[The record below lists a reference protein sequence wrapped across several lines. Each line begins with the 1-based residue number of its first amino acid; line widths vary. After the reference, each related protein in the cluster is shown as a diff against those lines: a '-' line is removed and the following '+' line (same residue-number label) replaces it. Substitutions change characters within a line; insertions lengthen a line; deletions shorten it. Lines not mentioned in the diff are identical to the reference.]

1 MSASRDSTQKVTF
14 LYTNLHEV
22 YKKAKNADLSA
33 IEAAAPVA
41 KAELAHAGLELG
53 RVIKTDDLHA
63 PAFSQV
69 RRHATP
75 ELKPELRKVER
86 PAYLATSRE
95 NSTLSGLKDNLKQL
109 NDLHSRLR
117 FMLQEIEDLVKE

>member
-69 RRHATP
+69 RRHMTP
-75 ELKPELRKVER
+75 ELKTVER